1 MFEHEKIAQKFKRH
15 PHSVKNE
22 GHTEDR
28 TRVAGFRVLCATT
41 TPYDQVVIA
50 CITFFLINSR
60 KASASLR
67 ISSFLLE
74 ELYVILVSS
83 LFSIIDERS

>member
-1 MFEHEKIAQKFKRH
+1 MFEHEKIAQKFERH

-41 TPYDQVVIA
+41 TPYVQLCLPVPK
-50 CITFFLINSR
+50 THS
-60 KASASLR
+60 
-67 ISSFLLE
+67 
-74 ELYVILVSS
+74 
-83 LFSIIDERS
+83 